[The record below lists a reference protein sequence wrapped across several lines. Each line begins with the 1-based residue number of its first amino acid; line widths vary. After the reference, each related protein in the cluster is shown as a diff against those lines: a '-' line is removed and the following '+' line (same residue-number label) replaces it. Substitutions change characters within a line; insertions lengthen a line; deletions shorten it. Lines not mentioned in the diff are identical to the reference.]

1 MSDQNNPSFA
11 HAFLPGLILGLII
24 GAVAGA
30 FLPDMMSR
38 PNIKVDPAHAGAAS
52 HERDAR
58 STPEIDPETQ
68 ALIDEANQ
76 AAEGNQDG
84 LEESVEEVVD
94 DATEAAEDLIDDAK
108 NTLPSSP

>member
-38 PNIKVDPAHAGAAS
+38 PKIKVDPAHAGAVT

-68 ALIDEANQ
+68 DLIDEANQ
-76 AAEGNQDG
+76 AAEESQDT
-84 LEESVEEVVD
+84 LEDAVEDVVD
-94 DATEAAEDLIDDAK
+94 DATEAADDLIDDAK
-108 NTLPSSP
+108 NNLPTTP

>member
-1 MSDQNNPSFA
+1 MSEQNNPSFA
-11 HAFLPGLILGLII
+11 HAFLPGLILGLIV

-38 PNIKVDPAHAGAAS
+38 PTIKVDPAHAGAAS

-58 STPEIDPETQ
+58 STPEVDPETQ

-76 AAEGNQDG
+76 AAEDG
-84 LEESVEEVVD
+84 QGDLEEAVEDVID
-94 DATEAAEDLIDDAK
+94 DAEEAAEDLIDDAK
-108 NTLPSSP
+108 NTLPTSP